1 MIIFESILL
10 GLNQLRVHKLRSI
23 LSILGILI
31 SVGSVTGI
39 VSLGDGL
46 RETVTQHFEQQGGP
60 SCIWVRSPNQ
70 WYRND
75 KGRWVRR
82 NWEDY
87 LENHDIGY
95 LLEASDNI
103 AYIAPVIRTNS
114 DIQYKKASTQ
124 CRLWGSNPYL
134 LKTENWKVGAGRF
147 INEYD
152 VSNASKVAVI
162 GSDLA
167 KNLFGEQNPVGLEI
181 EGDGERYLVIGVLE
195 PLQFFGG
202 TNERNAIVPYTTLQS
217 RHIGNKR
224 LDRMTVMAQSPE
236 HVPEVA
242 LQIQRVLKRHHT
254 HGDEFMIETGES
266 RITQFNR
273 VVTILK
279 IVAGG
284 IAGISLL
291 VGGIGIMNIMLVSV
305 TERTREIGLRKSLGA
320 RRRTIML
327 QFIIEAMVMCLFG
340 GFLGILFGLGMGSGL
355 EAWIQST
362 SFEVPFNSVVSPGL
376 MVFAVL
382 YSAAIGMFFGVYP
395 AWRASRLDPVE
406 ALRK

>member
-10 GLNQLRVHKLRSI
+10 GLNQLRVNKLRSI

-46 RETVTQHFEQQGGP
+46 KKTVTQHFEQQGGP
-60 SCIWVRSPNQ
+60 SCIWVSSPNQ
-70 WYRND
+70 WYRNE

-87 LENHDIGY
+87 LENRDIRY
-95 LLEASDNI
+95 IMEASDNI
-103 AYIAPVIRTNS
+103 DYIAPIIQTNS
-114 DIQYKKASTQ
+114 EIKHRKASTQ
-124 CRLWGSNPYL
+124 CRLWGSSPHL
-134 LKTENWKVGAGRF
+134 LDTENWKVGTGRF

-167 KNLFGEQNPVGLEI
+167 KDLFGEKNPIGLEI

-202 TNERNAIVPYTTLQS
+202 TNERNTVVPYTTLQK
-217 RHIGNKR
+217 RHAGNRR
-224 LDRMTVMAQSPE
+224 LDRLTVMAKSPE
-236 HVPEVA
+236 YVPEVA
-242 LQIQRVLKRHHT
+242 SQILRVLKRHHA
-254 HGDEFMIETGES
+254 HGKEFRIETGES

-273 VVTILK
+273 VVAILK

-320 RRRTIML
+320 RRRTIMF
-327 QFIIEAMVMCLFG
+327 QFIVEAMVMCLFG
-340 GFLGILFGLGMGSGL
+340 GGLGILFGLGLGSGL

-362 SFEVPFNSVVSPGL
+362 SFEVPFNSVISPGL

-382 YSAAIGMFFGVYP
+382 YSAVIGMFFGVYP